1 MTNINAFDFL
11 ILAIPCALCIL
22 ACFVSRKPME
32 KMDFLDLELI
42 LFVSAASNLFI
53 SFRKIVR
60 EKLCRIIYQIKRCLI
75 SRWKTRKLR
84 RGPI

>member
-11 ILAIPCALCIL
+11 IVAIPCALCIL

-32 KMDFLDLELI
+32 KMDFLDIELI
-42 LFVSAASNLFI
+42 LFVSAVSNIFI
-53 SFRKIVR
+53 SSGRIVR
-60 EKLCRIIYQIKRCLI
+60 EKLCQIIYQIKRCLKN
-75 SRWKTRKLR
+75 RWKTRKLR